1 LFDVLFLSICSV
13 ISGASGW
20 EDIEDFGE
28 AHCLWLQEK
37 GLFPQGVPTH
47 DTIARIISR
56 LNTTQFRQC
65 FIGWAKSVSKR
76 TFGEVIAIDGKTLR
90 SSYNRENRQSAIHM
104 VSAFATQNGVVMG
117 QIKTEEKSNEIT
129 AIPALLRLLDIK

>member
-1 LFDVLFLSICSV
+1 MIG
-13 ISGASGW
+13 GASGW

-28 AHCLWLQEK
+28 VHRPWLQEK

-65 FIGWAKSVSKR
+65 CIDWAKSV
-76 TFGEVIAIDGKTLR
+76 
-90 SSYNRENRQSAIHM
+90 
-104 VSAFATQNGVVMG
+104 
-117 QIKTEEKSNEIT
+117 
-129 AIPALLRLLDIK
+129 